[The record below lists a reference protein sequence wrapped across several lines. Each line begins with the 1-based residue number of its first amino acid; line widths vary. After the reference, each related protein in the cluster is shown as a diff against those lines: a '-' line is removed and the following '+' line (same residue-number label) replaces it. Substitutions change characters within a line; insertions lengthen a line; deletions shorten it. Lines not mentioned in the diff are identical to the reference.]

1 MKISKLR
8 REKKE
13 ISEMEIARV
22 QRNIKELWDSIEKCY
37 EVSMDCA
44 RKLKDSFAKVGAFSS
59 EQKFI

>member
-1 MKISKLR
+1 
-8 REKKE
+8 
-13 ISEMEIARV
+13 MEIARV